1 MFGVDAGIMKY
12 SITLII
18 IEKTHLVSDNLQ
30 YIITISQVAKSL
42 QNIAIT
48 NWRNWVSI
56 KSS

>member
-1 MFGVDAGIMKY
+1 MKY
-12 SITLII
+12 PITLMI
-18 IEKTHLVSDNLQ
+18 IEKTDLVSDNLQ